1 MSSQTD
7 SLSTVSEAP
16 PTDRPQLVRDQGPQK
31 PSPEHALDELC
42 INTIRFLSVDAVEQA
57 HSGHPGLPLGAA
69 PMGYVLWDRFLRHNP
84 HNPKWFN
91 RDRFVLSA
99 GHGSMLLYSLLHL
112 TGYDLPL
119 SEIQHFRQWGSK
131 TPGHPEAD
139 LAPGVEV
146 TTGPLGQGFG
156 MGVGMAIA
164 EAHLASTFNKPA
176 FPVVDHYTYA
186 IVSDGDLM
194 EGVASEAASL
204 AGTLKLGKLIYL
216 YDNNHVTLEGPA
228 PVAFTEDVRR
238 RFVSYGWQVLK
249 VTNGNNLDA
258 IDAAIRLAQANKE
271 QPSLIMVHT
280 HIGYGSP
287 KQDTYEAHGEPLG
300 PEATRKTKKKL
311 HWPLEPTFL
320 IPDQARAHMAE
331 AVERGAQLDSQWKD
345 LLGRYRSQFADDAAQ
360 LERMISDELPQDW
373 TADLPWFKPDPA
385 GLATRAASGKVMNA
399 IAKRL
404 PELMGGSADLNPST
418 KTYLAGFGDF
428 GAGNHGGRNV
438 HFGVRE
444 HAMGTIVNGMAR
456 HGGLIPYGATF
467 FVFTDYMR
475 PSLRLAALMES
486 HSIFVFTHDS
496 IGLGE
501 DGPTHEPIEHL
512 MSLRAMPNM
521 TVLRPADANETTV
534 AWRLAIER
542 HRPVCLVLTRQNLPI
557 MDADKHPIR
566 EGVPRGAYV
575 LAGEQERAD
584 LVIVATG
591 SEVQLALAAREK
603 LAEQKVAARVVSMPS
618 WELFEEQTPEYRRQ
632 VLPADVPKL
641 AVEAGATL
649 GWYKYVG
656 EKGAVVGVD
665 RFGASAPGKI
675 VMEKLGLNM
684 DNVVQHALRLVGK
697 QA

>member
-1 MSSQTD
+1 
-7 SLSTVSEAP
+7 
-16 PTDRPQLVRDQGPQK
+16 
-31 PSPEHALDELC
+31 
-42 INTIRFLSVDAVEQA
+42 
-57 HSGHPGLPLGAA
+57 
-69 PMGYVLWDRFLRHNP
+69 
-84 HNPKWFN
+84 
-91 RDRFVLSA
+91 
-99 GHGSMLLYSLLHL
+99 MLLYSLLHL

-119 SEIQHFRQWGSK
+119 SEIQRFRQWDSK
-131 TPGHPEAD
+131 TPGHPEAG
-139 LAPGVEV
+139 LTPGVEV

-164 EAHLASTFNKPA
+164 EAHLASTFNRPG
-176 FPVVDHYTYA
+176 FPVVEHYTYA

-216 YDNNHVTLEGPA
+216 YDNNHVTLEGPTRN
-228 PVAFTEDVRR
+228 AFTEDVRR

-287 KQDTYEAHGEPLG
+287 KQDTFEAHGEPLG

-311 HWPLEPTFL
+311 HWPLEPAFL
-320 IPDQARAHMAE
+320 IPDEARAHLGK
-331 AVERGAQLDSQWKD
+331 AVERGAQLESQWKD
-345 LLGRYRSQFADDAAQ
+345 LQDRYRAQFPNEAAQ
-360 LERMISDELPQDW
+360 LERMVRGDLPQDW
-373 TADLPWFKPDPA
+373 TNDLPWFKPDPA
-385 GLATRAASGKVMNA
+385 GLATRVASSKVMNA
-399 IAKRL
+399 VAKRL

-418 KTYLAGFGDF
+418 KTYLAGYDDF
-428 GAGNHGGRNV
+428 GISADSGRNV

-444 HAMGTIVNGMAR
+444 HGMGSIVNGMAM
-456 HGGLIPYGATF
+456 HGGLIPYGSTF

-475 PSLRLAALMES
+475 PSLRIASLMES
-486 HSIFVFTHDS
+486 HSVFVYTHDS

-512 MSLRAMPNM
+512 MSLRAMPHM
-521 TVLRPADANETTV
+521 TLLRPADANETTV

-542 HRPVCLVLTRQNLPI
+542 RRPVCLVLTRQNLPI
-557 MDADKHPIR
+557 MDVDKFPIR
-566 EGVPRGAYV
+566 DGVPRGAYV
-575 LAGEQERAD
+575 LAGDQEHAD
-584 LVIVATG
+584 VVIIATG
-591 SEVQLALAAREK
+591 SEVQLALAARDK

-618 WELFEEQTPEYRRQ
+618 WELFEEQSPEYRRQ

-656 EKGAVVGVD
+656 EKGAVIGVD

-675 VMEKLGLNM
+675 VMEKLGLNV
-684 DNVVQHALRLVGK
+684 DNIVEHALRLVGR
-697 QA
+697 

>member
-1 MSSQTD
+1 MSTKTD
-7 SLSTVSEAP
+7 SIVTVAESSSKETAQEVRAKISA
-16 PTDRPQLVRDQGPQK
+16 TDP
-31 PSPEHALDELC
+31 LDLLC

-69 PMGYVLWDRFLRHNP
+69 AMAYVLWDRFLRHNP
-84 HNPKWFN
+84 RNPEWFN

-119 SEIQHFRQWGSK
+119 SEIQRFRQWDSK
-131 TPGHPEAD
+131 TPGHPEAG

-164 EAHLASTFNKPA
+164 QAHLASTFNRPDL
-176 FPVVDHYTYA
+176 PIVDHYTYA

-216 YDNNHVTLEGPA
+216 YDNNHVSLEGPTRN
-228 PVAFTEDVRR
+228 AFTEDVRR
-238 RFVSYGWQVLK
+238 RFRGYGWHVLN
-249 VTNGNNLDA
+249 VNDGNNLEA
-258 IDAAIRLAQANKE
+258 VDAAIREAQAE
-271 QPSLIMVHT
+271 QERPSLIVVRT

-287 KQDTYEAHGEPLG
+287 KQDTFEAHGEPLG

-320 IPDQARAHMAE
+320 IPDEARAHLGK
-331 AVERGAQLDSQWKD
+331 AVERGTQLESQWKD
-345 LLGRYRSQFADDAAQ
+345 LQERYRAQFPNEAAQ
-360 LERMISDELPQDW
+360 LERMVRGDLPQDW
-373 TADLPWFKPDPA
+373 TNDLPWFKPDPA
-385 GLATRAASGKVMNA
+385 GLATRVASSKVMNA
-399 IAKRL
+399 VAKRL

-418 KTYLAGFGDF
+418 KTYLASYDDF
-428 GAGNHGGRNV
+428 GISSDSGRNV

-444 HAMGTIVNGMAR
+444 HGMGSVVNGMAM
-456 HGGLIPYGATF
+456 HGGLIPYGSTF
-467 FVFTDYMR
+467 FVFSDYMR
-475 PSLRLAALMES
+475 PSLRIASLMES

-521 TVLRPADANETTV
+521 TLLRPADANETTV

-542 HRPVCLVLTRQNLPI
+542 RRPACLVLTRQNLPI
-557 MDADKHPIR
+557 MDVDKYPIR
-566 EGVPRGAYV
+566 DGVPRGAYV
-575 LAGEQERAD
+575 LAGHQEHAE
-584 LVIVATG
+584 LIIIATG
-591 SEVQLALAAREK
+591 SEVQLALAARDK

-618 WELFEEQTPEYRRQ
+618 WELFEEQSPEYRQQ
-632 VLPADVPKL
+632 VLPAGVPKL

-656 EKGAVVGVD
+656 EKGAVIGVD
-665 RFGASAPGKI
+665 RFGASAPGKV
-675 VMEKLGLNM
+675 VMEKLGLNV
-684 DNVVQHALRLVGK
+684 DNVVAHALRLMGR
-697 QA
+697 

>member
-16 PTDRPQLVRDQGPQK
+16 ATARPQLVPEKGTEK
-31 PSPEHALDELC
+31 PIPAPDLDLLC

-99 GHGSMLLYSLLHL
+99 GHGSMLLYSLLNL

-119 SEIQHFRQWGSK
+119 SQIERFRQWGSE
-131 TPGHPEAD
+131 TPGHPEAGET
-139 LAPGVEV
+139 PGIEV

-164 EAHLASTFNKPA
+164 EAHLAAVFNRPG
-176 FPVVDHYTYA
+176 FSLVDHYTYG

-204 AGTLKLGKLIYL
+204 AGTLQLGKLIYL

-228 PVAFTEDVRR
+228 PVAFTEDVGR
-238 RFVSYGWQVLK
+238 RFTAYGWHVQK
-249 VTNGNNLDA
+249 VTNGNNLEA
-258 IDAAIRLAQANKE
+258 IDAAIRAAQANKE
-271 QPSLIMVHT
+271 QPSLIMVQT

-320 IPDQARAHMAE
+320 VPDEARAHMAE
-331 AVERGAQLDSQWKD
+331 AIERGAQLESQWND
-345 LLGRYRSQFADDAAQ
+345 LLGRYRSQFASDAVQ
-360 LERMISDELPQDW
+360 LERMIGGQMPQDW
-373 TADLPWFKPDPA
+373 TADLPWFAPDPA

-399 IAKRL
+399 IAKRV

-428 GAGNHGGRNV
+428 HPSSHDGRNV

-444 HAMGTIVNGMAR
+444 HAMGAIVNGMAM
-456 HGGLIPYGATF
+456 HGALIPFGATF
-467 FVFTDYMR
+467 FCFTDYMR
-475 PSLRLAALMES
+475 PAVRIAALMKS
-486 HSIFVFTHDS
+486 RSIFVYTHDS

-501 DGPTHEPIEHL
+501 DGPTHEPVEHL
-512 MSLRAMPNM
+512 TSLRAMPDM

-542 HRPVCLVLTRQNLPI
+542 RRPVCLVLTRQNLPI
-557 MDADKHPIR
+557 MDVNKYPIR
-566 EGVPRGAYV
+566 DGVPHGGYV
-575 LAGEQERAD
+575 LADAQGHAD
-584 LVIVATG
+584 VIIIATG
-591 SEVQLALAAREK
+591 SEVQLALAARDK
-603 LAEQKVAARVVSMPS
+603 LAERKVSARVVSMPS
-618 WELFEEQTPEYRRQ
+618 CELFEEQTAEYRQQ

-656 EKGAVVGVD
+656 EKGAVIGVD

-675 VMEKLGLNM
+675 VMEKLGLNV
-684 DNVVQHALRLVGK
+684 DNVVEHALRLVGK

>member
-1 MSSQTD
+1 MSSKTD
-7 SLSTVSEAP
+7 TLATVSEPLSTETAP
-16 PTDRPQLVRDQGPQK
+16 EVRPRKSATDP
-31 PSPEHALDELC
+31 LDLSC

-69 PMGYVLWDRFLRHNP
+69 AMAYVLWDRFLRHHP

-119 SEIQHFRQWGSK
+119 SEIQRFRQWGSK
-131 TPGHPEAD
+131 TPGHPEAG
-139 LAPGVEV
+139 LTPGVEV

-156 MGVGMAIA
+156 MGVGMAVA
-164 EAHLASTFNKPA
+164 EAHLASTFNRPG

-228 PVAFTEDVRR
+228 PVAFTEDVGR
-238 RFVSYGWQVLK
+238 RFGAYGWQVLK
-249 VTNGNNLDA
+249 VRDGNNVDA
-258 IDAAIRLAQANKE
+258 VDSAIRQAQADQE
-271 QPSLIMVHT
+271 HPSLIMVQT

-287 KQDTYEAHGEPLG
+287 KQDTFEAHGEPLG
-300 PEATRKTKKKL
+300 PDAARKTKKKL
-311 HWPLEPTFL
+311 HWPLEPAFL
-320 IPDQARAHMAE
+320 IPDEARAHLGKAE
-331 AVERGAQLDSQWKD
+331 ERGAQLESQWTD
-345 LLGRYRSQFADDAAQ
+345 LLGRYRSQFPGDAAQ
-360 LERMISDELPQDW
+360 LERMIRGDLPQDW
-373 TADLPWFKPDPA
+373 TTDLPWFKPDPA
-385 GLATRAASGKVMNA
+385 GVATRVASSKVMNA
-399 IAKRL
+399 VAKRL

-418 KTYLAGFGDF
+418 KTYLTGFGDF
-428 GAGNHGGRNV
+428 GVSNDGGRNV

-444 HAMGTIVNGMAR
+444 HGMGSIVNGMAM
-456 HGGLIPYGATF
+456 HGGLIPYGSTF

-501 DGPTHEPIEHL
+501 DGPTHEPIEHV
-512 MSLRAMPNM
+512 MSLRAMPHM
-521 TVLRPADANETTV
+521 TLLRPADANETTV

-542 HRPVCLVLTRQNLPI
+542 RRPACLVLTRQNLPI
-557 MDADKHPIR
+557 MDVDKYPIR
-566 EGVPRGAYV
+566 DGVPRGAYV

-584 LVIVATG
+584 LIIIATG
-591 SEVQLALAAREK
+591 SEAQLALAAREK
-603 LAEQKVAARVVSMPS
+603 LAEQKLAARVVSMPS
-618 WELFEEQTPEYRRQ
+618 WELFEEQSPEYRRQ
-632 VLPADVPKL
+632 VLPADIPKL

-675 VMEKLGLNM
+675 VMEKLGLNV
-684 DNVVQHALRLVGK
+684 DNVVQHALRLVGR
-697 QA
+697 

>member
-1 MSSQTD
+1 MSSKTD

-16 PTDRPQLVRDQGPQK
+16 STDRPQLVRDQGPQE
-31 PSPEHALDELC
+31 PSPAHALDQLC

-69 PMGYVLWDRFLRHNP
+69 AMAYVLWDRFLRHNP
-84 HNPKWFN
+84 RNPHWFN
-91 RDRFVLSA
+91 RDRFVLSG

-119 SEIQHFRQWGSK
+119 SEIQRFRQWGSK
-131 TPGHPEAD
+131 TPGHPEAG
-139 LAPGVEV
+139 LTPGVEV

-164 EAHLASTFNKPA
+164 EAHLASSFNRPGL
-176 FPVVDHYTYA
+176 PVVDHYTYA
-186 IVSDGDLM
+186 IVTDGDLM

-238 RFVSYGWQVLK
+238 RFRSYGWQVLN
-249 VTNGNNLDA
+249 VGDGNNLDA
-258 IDAAIRLAQANKE
+258 VDAAIRLAQSDKE
-271 QPSLIMVHT
+271 HPSLVVVRT

-287 KQDTYEAHGEPLG
+287 KQDTFEAHGEPLG

-311 HWPLEPTFL
+311 HWPLEPAFL
-320 IPDQARAHMAE
+320 IPEQARAHLGE
-331 AVERGAQLDSQWKD
+331 AAERGAQLESQWKD
-345 LLGRYRSQFADDAAQ
+345 LFDHYRQQHPDDAAQ
-360 LERMISDELPQDW
+360 LERMMRGELPKDW
-373 TADLPWFKPDPA
+373 AADLPWFKPDPA
-385 GLATRAASGKVMNA
+385 GLATRVASSKAMNA

-404 PELMGGSADLNPST
+404 PELIGGSADLNPST
-418 KTYLAGFGDF
+418 KTYLAGYGDF
-428 GAGNHGGRNV
+428 GISNDGGRNV

-444 HAMGTIVNGMAR
+444 HAMGTIVNGIAM

-475 PSLRLAALMES
+475 PSLRIAALMES

-501 DGPTHEPIEHL
+501 DGPTHEPVEHL
-512 MSLRAMPNM
+512 TSLRAMPNM
-521 TVLRPADANETTV
+521 TLLRPADANETTV
-534 AWRLAIER
+534 AWRIAIQR
-542 HRPVCLVLTRQNLPI
+542 RRPLCLVLTRQNLPVL
-557 MDADKHPIR
+557 DPDKYPLR
-566 EGVPRGAYV
+566 EGVGRGAYV

-584 LVIVATG
+584 VILIASG
-591 SEVQLALAAREK
+591 SEVQLVLAAREK

-618 WELFEEQTPEYRRQ
+618 WELFEEQSAEYREQ
-632 VLPADVPKL
+632 VLLKDVPKL

-656 EKGAVVGVD
+656 EKGAVIGVD

-675 VMEKLGLNM
+675 VMEKLGLNV
-684 DNVVQHALRLVGK
+684 DNVVQHALRLVGR
-697 QA
+697 

>member
-1 MSSQTD
+1 MSTKTD
-7 SLSTVSEAP
+7 SIVTVAESSSKETAQEVRAKISA
-16 PTDRPQLVRDQGPQK
+16 TDP
-31 PSPEHALDELC
+31 LDLLC

-69 PMGYVLWDRFLRHNP
+69 AMAYVLWDRFLRHNP
-84 HNPKWFN
+84 RNPEWFN

-119 SEIQHFRQWGSK
+119 SEIQRFRQWDSK
-131 TPGHPEAD
+131 TPGHPEAG

-156 MGVGMAIA
+156 MGVGLAIA
-164 EAHLASTFNKPA
+164 QAHLASTFNRPDL
-176 FPVVDHYTYA
+176 PIVDHYTYA

-216 YDNNHVTLEGPA
+216 YDNNHVSLEGPTRN
-228 PVAFTEDVRR
+228 AFTEDVRR
-238 RFVSYGWQVLK
+238 RFRGYGWHVLN
-249 VTNGNNLDA
+249 VNDGNNLEA
-258 IDAAIRLAQANKE
+258 VDAAIREAQAE
-271 QPSLIMVHT
+271 QERPSLIVVRT

-287 KQDTYEAHGEPLG
+287 KQDTFEAHGEPLG

-320 IPDQARAHMAE
+320 IPDEARAHLGK
-331 AVERGAQLDSQWKD
+331 AVERGTQLESQWKD
-345 LLGRYRSQFADDAAQ
+345 LQERYRAQFPNEAAQ
-360 LERMISDELPQDW
+360 LERMVRGDLPQDW
-373 TADLPWFKPDPA
+373 TNDLPWFKPDPA
-385 GLATRAASGKVMNA
+385 GLATRVASSKVMNA
-399 IAKRL
+399 VAKRL

-418 KTYLAGFGDF
+418 KTYLASYDDF
-428 GAGNHGGRNV
+428 GISSDSGRNV

-444 HAMGTIVNGMAR
+444 HGMGSVVNGMAM
-456 HGGLIPYGATF
+456 HGGLIPYGSTF
-467 FVFTDYMR
+467 FVFSDYMR
-475 PSLRLAALMES
+475 PSLRIASLMES

-521 TVLRPADANETTV
+521 TLLRPADANETTV

-542 HRPVCLVLTRQNLPI
+542 RRPACLVLTRQNLPI
-557 MDADKHPIR
+557 MDVDKYPIR
-566 EGVPRGAYV
+566 DGVPRGAYV
-575 LAGEQERAD
+575 LAGHQEHAE
-584 LVIVATG
+584 LIIIATG
-591 SEVQLALAAREK
+591 SEVQLALAARDK

-618 WELFEEQTPEYRRQ
+618 WELFEEQSPEYRQQ
-632 VLPADVPKL
+632 VLPAGVPKL

-656 EKGAVVGVD
+656 EKGAVIGVD
-665 RFGASAPGKI
+665 RFGASAPGKV
-675 VMEKLGLNM
+675 VMEKLGLNV
-684 DNVVQHALRLVGK
+684 DNVVAHALRLMGR
-697 QA
+697 